1 MINVAG
7 KIFNSLTNGPG
18 LRYTLFTQGC
28 PHHCVGCHNE
38 HTWKFED
45 VELID
50 SDVIFNSIKEMP
62 YISGVTFS
70 GGEPFMQAEALY
82 KLGKRIKEELGISL
96 MAYSGYT
103 FEEIKAFGL
112 MRSEEMQY
120 KVRLLNILDILV
132 DGKFEVDKQEG
143 ALKYTGSTN
152 QRILYLKGGEIIDD
166 IR

>member
-7 KIFNSLTNGPG
+7 KIFDSLTNGPG
-18 LRYTLFTQGC
+18 MRYALFTQGC

-38 HTWKFED
+38 QTWKFED

-50 SDVIFNSIKEMP
+50 SNDIFEEIKGMP
-62 YISGVTFS
+62 YITGVTFS

-82 KLGKRIKEELGISL
+82 KLGKRIKEELGLNL

-103 FEEIKAFGL
+103 FEEIKMFGI

-120 KVRLLNILDILV
+120 KVRLLNLLDILV
-132 DGKFEVDKQEG
+132 DGKFEVNNQEK
-143 ALKYTGSTN
+143 APAYAGSAN
-152 QRILYLKGGEIIDD
+152 QRVLYLKGGKIID
-166 IR
+166 